1 VNTRV
6 AVPEI
11 TIETLEEYLAQGA
24 ALIDVRQSDEYDQA
38 HVPGARLVPLD
49 ELPDRVAELPVDQP
63 LYLICATGGRSGRA
77 SDWLIAQG
85 VDATNVAGGTK
96 AWIEAG
102 KPIATGSA
110 PG

>member
-1 VNTRV
+1 V

-11 TIETLEEYLAQGA
+11 TIDTLEEYLAEGV
-24 ALIDVRQSDEYDQA
+24 ALIDVRQSDEYHEA

-49 ELPDRVAELPVDQP
+49 ELPDRVGELPTDQP
-63 LYLICATGGRSGRA
+63 LYLICAVGGRSGRA
-77 SDWLIAQG
+77 SEWLIAQG

-102 KPIATGSA
+102 KPIVTGSE